1 MTWRLSRQRQLQALA
16 GVAAGIA
23 VAFLGIALAITRIDI
38 GVVVLGQSAL
48 FGAVFILAG
57 LLLVIGNAWAAF
69 RLRRES

>member
-23 VAFLGIALAITRIDI
+23 VAFLGVALAITRIDI

-48 FGAVFILAG
+48 FGAVFIIAG